1 MIIIHVIINCPQL
14 SLFSTLSPGSTRE
27 AKEFRRSKGTGDL
40 AGFCELSTIVI
51 KATLIPIINND
62 CRWGEAFRTPLS
74 QPQLKGCGSK
84 WLNKERWGMLLFF
97 YSHTLYKVT
106 AILTQMTKSKGRL
119 DKERNT
125 QIWIMWSKT
134 KLWGWTLFVIFPKI
148 CGNCYV

>member
-1 MIIIHVIINCPQL
+1 MILPYL
-14 SLFSTLSPGSTRE
+14 TY
-27 AKEFRRSKGTGDL
+27 
-40 AGFCELSTIVI
+40 TI
-51 KATLIPIINND
+51 IPIINNN

-106 AILTQMTKSKGRL
+106 AILTQVTKRKGRL

-134 KLWGWTLFVIFPKI
+134 KLWGWTLFRIFPKNWDWNSFYWRFRVQNFPRLSFKTCWTPSI
-148 CGNCYV
+148 DTKWLD